1 MTCVTELDYRK
12 NSNKVFAINYIE
24 NNDINNIVVGDE
36 CLVAKVNNQTKVYTI
51 PKNQQSIIRIIDH
64 LHKLDV

>member
-24 NNDINNIVVGDE
+24 NNDINNIVVGDK
-36 CLVAKVNNQTKVYTI
+36 CLVAKVDNQTKVYTI